1 MEIFIHIP
9 FEKNID
15 GKSIF
20 GAVGSDLADSFQFI
34 KNDKPIFL
42 SVLGIV
48 ALFNLILSAMM
59 LVGIPVIVVQIL
71 GMSDTALGITQGAMG
86 LRGLVGGI
94 IAGIAAEKIRLKSG
108 YIFLIM
114 CSLAAFFMGISVFEA
129 VPKNIGYIIIT
140 AVSFGAMCASTMFSV
155 SMMTAVQQQTPPNL
169 LGKIM
174 AVSIAVS
181 SCSQPVGQAV
191 YGVLFD
197 AFADKPYLIT
207 AGAAILAM
215 AVSLYSKKVFA
226 VLEKESAVI

>member
-1 MEIFIHIP
+1 MTLP
-9 FEKNID
+9 KNID

-86 LRGLVGGI
+86 LRGLAGGI

-129 VPKNIGYIIIT
+129 VPKNIGYII
-140 AVSFGAMCASTMFSV
+140 A
-155 SMMTAVQQQTPPNL
+155 Q
-169 LGKIM
+169 
-174 AVSIAVS
+174 
-181 SCSQPVGQAV
+181 
-191 YGVLFD
+191 
-197 AFADKPYLIT
+197 LI
-207 AGAAILAM
+207 AAIKL
-215 AVSLYSKKVFA
+215 L
-226 VLEKESAVI
+226 

>member
-1 MEIFIHIP
+1 
-9 FEKNID
+9 
-15 GKSIF
+15 
-20 GAVGSDLADSFQFI
+20 
-34 KNDKPIFL
+34 
-42 SVLGIV
+42 
-48 ALFNLILSAMM
+48 
-59 LVGIPVIVVQIL
+59 
-71 GMSDTALGITQGAMG
+71 
-86 LRGLVGGI
+86 
-94 IAGIAAEKIRLKSG
+94 
-108 YIFLIM
+108 
-114 CSLAAFFMGISVFEA
+114 MGISVFEA

-226 VLEKESAVI
+226 VLEKESAVK

>member
-1 MEIFIHIP
+1 MTLP
-9 FEKNID
+9 KNID

-86 LRGLVGGI
+86 LGGLAGGI
-94 IAGIAAEKIRLKSG
+94 VAGAAAEKISLKNG
-108 YIFLIM
+108 YVILII
-114 CSLAAFFMGISVFEA
+114 CSLAALFMGISVFEA
-129 VPKNIGYIIIT
+129 VQKNVGYIIIT

-155 SMMTAVQQQTPPNL
+155 SLMTAVQQQTPPNL

-174 AVSIAVS
+174 AVIIAVS

-197 AFADKPYLIT
+197 AFSDKPYLVMI
-207 AGAAILAM
+207 GAAVLAM
-215 AVSLYSKKVFA
+215 AVSLYSKRIFA
-226 VLEKESAVI
+226 VLENEAAIK